1 MKENKKP
8 TNLSEIGEFTLIEK
22 LTSGIKLRH
31 ESSLKGVGDD
41 AAVLDSGPGRVKV
54 VTTDM
59 LAEGIHFDLMYTPL
73 KHLGYKAVISN
84 LSDVLAMNAEPKQI
98 LVSLAV
104 SSRFSFEA
112 IEELFEG
119 IHLACDTYNVDLVG
133 GDTVSSLTGL
143 TLSVTAIGEVEA
155 SELRYRNAAREN
167 DLICVSGDLG
177 GAYLGLQILER
188 EKQLYEEDPSV
199 QPALEG
205 YDYILERQ
213 LKPEARAD
221 IRQLL
226 KVKGIQTNAMIDV
239 SDGLASDLIH
249 ICRQSGIGCQIYH
262 DRIPIAKDTVEAARE
277 LELEPLICALHGG
290 EDYEL
295 LFTVPLSE
303 YDKVKDIQEISII
316 GSMQGEKAMIITGD
330 GSGAE
335 LVAQG
340 WDPDPE

>member
-1 MKENKKP
+1 MDENTKP
-8 TNLSEIGEFTLIEK
+8 VSLSEIGEFTLIEK
-22 LTSGIKLRH
+22 LTSKISLRH
-31 ESSLKGVGDD
+31 KSTLRGVGDD
-41 AAVLDSGPGRVKV
+41 AAVLASGADRVKV

-59 LAEGIHFDLMYTPL
+59 LTEGIHFDLMYTPL

-84 LSDVLAMNAEPKQI
+84 VSDVLAMNAEPMQI
-98 LVSLAV
+98 TVSLAV
-104 SSRFSFEA
+104 SSKFSLEA
-112 IEELFEG
+112 VEELYEG
-119 IHLACDTYNVDLVG
+119 IHLACETYHVDLVG

-143 TLSVTAIGEVEA
+143 TISVTAIGEVEK
-155 SELRYRNAAREN
+155 SEVRYRNTAREN

-188 EKQLYEEDPSV
+188 EKRLYEEDPTV
-199 QPALEG
+199 QPELEG

-213 LKPEARAD
+213 LKPEARTD

-226 KVKGIQTNAMIDV
+226 IDRGIQTTAMIDI

-249 ICRQSGIGCQIYH
+249 ICKQSAIGCQIYH
-262 DRIPIAKDTVEAARE
+262 DRIPISEDTVKAARE
-277 LELEPLICALHGG
+277 MEIEPLICALHGG

-295 LFTVPLSE
+295 LFTAPLSE
-303 YDKVKDIQEISII
+303 YDKLKDIQEISII
-316 GSMQGEKAMIITGD
+316 GNMQGEKALIITDD

-340 WDPDPE
+340 WDPEAE